1 VEERLYREHYNHV
14 PKKSSA
20 FYIVSFSYQKG
31 CNMKDS
37 IVFYKSFY
45 ECLKEFPNELQ
56 AEVYKAI
63 FEKYFYDN
71 EIELTGQAKGIFS
84 LIKPNID
91 SANKRYFAN
100 LENGKKGG
108 APKGNSNAKKTTQKQ
123 PKNNPI
129 DNLKTSKNNLNDNV
143 NDNVNDNDNVKVK
156 HKYGEYKHVL
166 LTNNE
171 LEKLKQDY
179 SNYLDL
185 IKYLDEYIEMKGY
198 KAKNHYL
205 AIKKWVINAVNE
217 KNEKEPEGKV
227 EWLSEGSFRL

>member
-1 VEERLYREHYNHV
+1 
-14 PKKSSA
+14 
-20 FYIVSFSYQKG
+20 
-31 CNMKDS
+31 MKDS

-56 AEVYKAI
+56 VEVYKAI

-108 APKGNSNAKKTTQKQ
+108 RPKSKQKPNDNPNETQ
-123 PKNNPI
+123 
-129 DNLKTSKNNLNDNV
+129 LKPNNNLNDNV
-143 NDNVNDNDNVKVK
+143 NDNDNDNDNVKVNDNEKVK

-166 LTNNE
+166 LTDNE
-171 LEKLKQDY
+171 LEKLKRDY

-205 AIKKWVINAVNE
+205 AIKKWVIEAVNE
-217 KNEKEPEGKV
+217 KKKKEVPEGKV
-227 EWLSEGSFRL
+227 EWLSEGAFRL

>member
-1 VEERLYREHYNHV
+1 
-14 PKKSSA
+14 
-20 FYIVSFSYQKG
+20 
-31 CNMKDS
+31 MKDS

-108 APKGNSNAKKTTQKQ
+108 RPKSKQKPNDNPNETQMK
-123 PKNNPI
+123 PN
-129 DNLKTSKNNLNDNV
+129 DNLNDN
-143 NDNVNDNDNVKVK
+143 DNDNDNVKVK

-166 LTNNE
+166 LTDND

-205 AIKKWVINAVNE
+205 AIKKWVVDAV
-217 KNEKEPEGKV
+217 KEKEKKEDTPEWFGK
-227 EWLSEGSFRL
+227 EYKRKELLNDEERRILEEIENSTNKS